1 MCVGLSNRRCG
12 HESSPCQNYGQ
23 AGNELVAGGTSP
35 IYLFSQPSTSSQ
47 CLPLTEPEG
56 KEIQVVVFL
65 RSISQATEQYIEQGT
80 MNLGRQMENNQNK
93 KEKFIQLITH
103 GD

>member
-1 MCVGLSNRRCG
+1 MCVGLSNRRCS
-12 HESSPCQNYGQ
+12 HESSPWQNYGQ
-23 AGNELVAGGTSP
+23 AGNELVAGGNSP

-47 CLPLTEPEG
+47 YLPLTEPGG

-65 RSISQATEQYIEQGT
+65 RSISQATEQDIELGT
-80 MNLGRQMENNQNK
+80 MDLGRQMENNKNR
-93 KEKFIQLITH
+93 KERFTQLINH